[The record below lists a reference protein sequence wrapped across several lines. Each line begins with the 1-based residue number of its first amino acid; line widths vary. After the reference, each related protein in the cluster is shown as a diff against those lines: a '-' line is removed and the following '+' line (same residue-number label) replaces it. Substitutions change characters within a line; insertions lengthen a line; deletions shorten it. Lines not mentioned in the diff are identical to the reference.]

1 LFRSLL
7 TGDAWS
13 VAFSVF
19 GEGIKP
25 APLFYVALCVTLLGV
40 VIYETAPSPVVH
52 PKEEVGGGDI
62 QLTEQQRIER
72 ENEVDENNGHS
83 II

>member
-1 LFRSLL
+1 M
-7 TGDAWS
+7 
-13 VAFSVF
+13 F

-25 APLFYVALCVTLLGV
+25 VPLFYVALCITLSGV

-52 PKEEVGGGDI
+52 PKEEAEAGEEI
-62 QLTEQQRIER
+62 QLTKLNRVER
-72 ENEVDENNGHS
+72 DDGVEDNEHS

>member
-1 LFRSLL
+1 ML

-13 VAFSVF
+13 VAFSIF

-25 APLFYVALCVTLLGV
+25 VPLFYVALCITLSGV
-40 VIYETAPSPVVH
+40 VIYETAPSPVVVH
-52 PKEEVGGGDI
+52 PKEEAGEEI
-62 QLTEQQRIER
+62 QLTEPNRIESDDEVE
-72 ENEVDENNGHS
+72 ENEHS

>member
-1 LFRSLL
+1 M
-7 TGDAWS
+7 
-13 VAFSVF
+13 F

-25 APLFYVALCVTLLGV
+25 VPLFYVALCITLSGV

-52 PKEEVGGGDI
+52 SNEKGILEGDGGDI
-62 QLTEQQRIER
+62 QLTEPCKMERDDFIE
-72 ENEVDENNGHS
+72 EKEHE

>member
-1 LFRSLL
+1 LL

-13 VAFSVF
+13 VAFSIF

-25 APLFYVALCVTLLGV
+25 VPLFYVALCITLSGV
-40 VIYETAPSPVVH
+40 IIYETAPSPVVH
-52 PKEEVGGGDI
+52 PKEETGEEI
-62 QLTEQQRIER
+62 QLTEPYKIESDDEVE
-72 ENEVDENNGHS
+72 ENEHS

>member
-1 LFRSLL
+1 M
-7 TGDAWS
+7 
-13 VAFSVF
+13 F

-25 APLFYVALCVTLLGV
+25 VPLFYVALCITLSGV

-52 PKEEVGGGDI
+52 PKEEAEAGEET
-62 QLTEQQRIER
+62 QLTKLNRVER
-72 ENEVDENNGHS
+72 DDGVEDNEHS

>member
-1 LFRSLL
+1 M
-7 TGDAWS
+7 
-13 VAFSVF
+13 F

-25 APLFYVALCVTLLGV
+25 VPLFYVALCITLSGV

-52 PKEEVGGGDI
+52 PKEGAEAGEEI
-62 QLTEQQRIER
+62 QLTKLNREER
-72 ENEVDENNGHS
+72 DDGVEVNEHS

>member
-1 LFRSLL
+1 
-7 TGDAWS
+7 
-13 VAFSVF
+13 VF

-25 APLFYVALCVTLLGV
+25 VPLFYVALCITLSGV

-52 PKEEVGGGDI
+52 PKEEAEAGEEI
-62 QLTEQQRIER
+62 QLTKLNRVER
-72 ENEVDENNGHS
+72 DDGVEDNEHS

>member
-1 LFRSLL
+1 M
-7 TGDAWS
+7 
-13 VAFSVF
+13 F

-25 APLFYVALCVTLLGV
+25 VPLFYVALCITLSGV

-52 PKEEVGGGDI
+52 PKEEAEAGEEI
-62 QLTEQQRIER
+62 QLTKRGVED
-72 ENEVDENNGHS
+72 NEHS

>member
-1 LFRSLL
+1 
-7 TGDAWS
+7 
-13 VAFSVF
+13 VF

-25 APLFYVALCVTLLGV
+25 VPLFYVALCITLSGV

-52 PKEEVGGGDI
+52 PKEGVVGGDI
-62 QLTEQQRIER
+62 QLTEQHNSER
-72 ENEVDENNGHS
+72 EDEVDENAHS